1 MHLGDED
8 LLSQGVSFLTY
19 LAKLSFISI
28 RTNTAV
34 TMTTKPRLTCGVT
47 NTRIA
52 LVSPSSIYT
61 GRQCEHWYEPKLLT
75 HSRSAGKSCF
85 PNRHSSTSSQNLRK
99 KPKLKTLHYKTFL
112 PTLWKWPCV
121 SVYFSFCSSS
131 YLSFSHPFSQDSSP
145 VLLSFLYLSIARI
158 IFWQL

>member
-1 MHLGDED
+1 MIANLV
-8 LLSQGVSFLTY
+8 LLTFSYSICKTCCHHHRWRSMYMCPLFSFCLHC
-19 LAKLSFISI
+19 LLHCIQI
-28 RTNTAV
+28 L
-34 TMTTKPRLTCGVT
+34 PWQ
-47 NTRIA
+47 
-52 LVSPSSIYT
+52 VSPSSIYPS
-61 GRQCEHWYEPKLLT
+61 RQCEHWYEPKLLT

-131 YLSFSHPFSQDSSP
+131 CLSFSHLFSQDSYACSP
-145 VLLSFLYLSIARI
+145 VFSPS
-158 IFWQL
+158 